1 MSINKV
7 YLLGNLTRDAEIRSV
22 GDSQVASFGLATSER
37 YTDRS
42 GERREQTEF
51 HNVELWGNNGVHQY
65 LKKGTQVFIE
75 GSIRTEKWNDQNGQ
89 QRQVTKIRASQIQLV
104 GSRPQQTQ
112 QAAPQQQPQYQ
123 QPIPPQGYPGAPAPG
138 YHQNYGPVV
147 QPPQPPMPQQ
157 PPMPPQPQY
166 PPQGASTTQP
176 QQPTVFSQPGAEYDP
191 SNYPDDLPA
200 DFGPMR

>member
-1 MSINKV
+1 MAFCNACK
-7 YLLGNLTRDAEIRSV
+7 N
-22 GDSQVASFGLATSER
+22 QVPDGTKFCP
-37 YTDRS
+37 YC
-42 GERREQTEF
+42 GEPILQ
-51 HNVELWGNNGVHQY
+51 QP
-65 LKKGTQVFIE
+65 
-75 GSIRTEKWNDQNGQ
+75 Q
-89 QRQVTKIRASQIQLV
+89 QR
-104 GSRPQQTQ
+104 P
-112 QAAPQQQPQYQ
+112 APQFYAQDEQPAEPAKPNPKRPATVVVNEEPVRQQPQYQ

-138 YHQNYGPVV
+138 YQQNYGPVV